1 MAIETLSGEKE
12 LLSRVSLGDGEAF
25 GLLYERYYGQVY
37 SVAFQYLKIHEPAED
52 LAQLTFLRIWEK
64 RRYLPEIERFDAY
77 LFKIAR
83 NALTDQFRKRASL
96 ETYQLRIQQLFEEEQ
111 GNPEE
116 QLINKQKLSLI
127 SRAIERLP
135 AQQQLAYRLSR
146 DKGLSYNE
154 IADKMKVSVNT
165 VRKHISLA
173 LSSIREFF
181 ITHGENFLIL
191 IGWLIFLN

>member
-1 MAIETLSGEKE
+1 VAIETLSGEKE
-12 LLSRVSLGDGEAF
+12 LLSRVSLGDSEAF
-25 GLLYERYYGQVY
+25 GLLFERYYGRIY

-52 LAQLTFLRIWEK
+52 LVQLSFLRIWEK

-83 NALTDQFRKRASL
+83 NELTDQFRKRANQ

-116 QLINKQKLSLI
+116 LLINKQKLSHI
-127 SRAIERLP
+127 AEAIARLP
-135 AQQQLAYRLSR
+135 AQQQQAYRLSR

-154 IADKMKVSVNT
+154 IADEMKVSVNT

-181 ITHGENFLIL
+181 RIHRNDFLIL
-191 IGWLIFLN
+191 IAWLIYQN